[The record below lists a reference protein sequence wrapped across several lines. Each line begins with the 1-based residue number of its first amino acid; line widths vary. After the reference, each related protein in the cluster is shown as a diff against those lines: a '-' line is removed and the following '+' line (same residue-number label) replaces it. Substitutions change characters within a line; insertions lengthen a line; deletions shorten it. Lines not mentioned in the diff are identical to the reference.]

1 MKIPQNLAEILN
13 TIEITN
19 QEHHRDTPSRPKR
32 QIYWSKCPFCA
43 IFFSPIDGLEVFH
56 CTEGWECNLGF
67 GRLESFFANNGLGG
81 FLGPKWKVFHHGT
94 PRKHFQGVGIACGSR
109 PSSEKG
115 QKRAKNQSNFFALKR
130 CNSYS
135 KLVANWRAGK
145 FQFIHAP
152 KLSRSSF

>member
-1 MKIPQNLAEILN
+1 MVRLVFQIKFISITKLSYCLKTPALANKTDGVEMKQ
-13 TIEITN
+13 
-19 QEHHRDTPSRPKR
+19 
-32 QIYWSKCPFCA
+32 
-43 IFFSPIDGLEVFH
+43 

-115 QKRAKNQSNFFALKR
+115 QKMGKKSIKLFCLK
-130 CNSYS
+130 
-135 KLVANWRAGK
+135 KM
-145 FQFIHAP
+145 QFILKVGGKLKSMQNPVHTCP
-152 KLSRSSF
+152 KTHQK